1 MAIIVNAAKCIGC
14 GSCVLLC
21 PEEAL
26 DVSPS
31 FVVEVD
37 SENCTECLTCLDCCS
52 NDALGEST

>member
-1 MAIIVNAAKCIGC
+1 MAIKVDEAKCIGC

-31 FVVEVD
+31 FIAEVD
-37 SENCTECLTCLDCCS
+37 LNVCTECLTCLDCCS
-52 NDALGEST
+52 NDALEES

>member
-1 MAIIVNAAKCIGC
+1 MAIHVNEARCIGC

-26 DVSPS
+26 EVPAS

-37 SENCTECLTCLDCCS
+37 LEVCTECLTCLNCCS
-52 NDALGEST
+52 NDALEES